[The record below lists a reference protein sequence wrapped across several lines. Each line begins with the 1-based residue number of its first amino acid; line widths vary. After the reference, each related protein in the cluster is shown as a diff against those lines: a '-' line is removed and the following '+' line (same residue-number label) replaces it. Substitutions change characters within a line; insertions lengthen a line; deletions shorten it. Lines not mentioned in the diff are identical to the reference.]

1 MRNKTHK
8 LFFAIFLFVNI
19 PAFAQ
24 LPLLIEDFNYP
35 AGTALTAH
43 GWNVTPVEKIDCKV
57 LFVGNSFTFYNDGV
71 DFHLQKMLLADASS
85 DSINYNIQEIAVSSY
100 TLQAHYGDPLTLAKI
115 KSDNWN
121 IVILQEQSTRP
132 INNPDLFLQYA
143 GKLDTEIKKTNAKTV
158 LYMTWA
164 PKDTPTD
171 ITQLAASYI
180 SVGLQLNAQV
190 VPVGKVWDYFVKNYP
205 GLNIYYTDDKHPA
218 LPGTYLIAC
227 TFYYSL
233 FGKNPVNNNY
243 IPTGLTSGNAVTIR
257 KAVFDYML
265 LNK

>member
-1 MRNKTHK
+1 MRLK
-8 LFFAIFLFVNI
+8 VNLVFI
-19 PAFAQ
+19 SFCMFCHLALCQ
-24 LPLLIEDFNYP
+24 TTLLIEDFNYP

-100 TLQAHYGDPLTLAKI
+100 TLQSHYGDPLTLAKI

-121 IVILQEQSTRP
+121 TVILQEQSTRP

-143 GKLDTEIKKTNAKTV
+143 RKLDTEIKKINAKTV

-171 ITQLAASYI
+171 ITQLASSYI
-180 SVGLQLNAQV
+180 SVGQQLNASV
-190 VPVGKVWDYFVKNYP
+190 VPIGKVWDYFVKNYP
-205 GLNIYYTDDKHPA
+205 SLNIYYTDDKHPA

-227 TFYYSL
+227 SFYYSL
-233 FGKNPVNNNY
+233 FGKNPVNNSY
-243 IPTGLTSGNAVTIR
+243 IPTGLTTTNALTIR
-257 KAVFDYML
+257 KAIYDYMQI
-265 LNK
+265 NK